1 MDNKY
6 KLTDETIEFNGVTLH
21 RIEALKDFG
30 RVMKGDKGGFV
41 QSERNLSHL
50 GNCWIFDDSKAIG
63 NSHVYQNAVLSG
75 NSIICDNAFATGFSW
90 IFSRSIVCEK
100 ALISDNARIYRNSVV
115 CGNSFVA
122 GDSWVT
128 DFSRVEGKS
137 EVAGN
142 AEIRDALIKKS
153 SDYIVFKNWW
163 SSLRH
168 FTWTRSNNM
177 WKVGCFYGTGK
188 ELIEKAYKDSELSGR
203 EYKRVVEYVESI
215 LRDENQNKVII
226 NL

>member
-1 MDNKY
+1 MEKKY
-6 KLTDETIEFNGVTLH
+6 RLTDETIEFNGVTLH

-63 NSHVYQNAVLSG
+63 NSLVYQNAVLSG
-75 NSIICDNAFATGFSW
+75 NSIICDNAVATGFSC

-100 ALISDNARIYRNSVV
+100 ALITNNARIYRNSVV

-122 GDSWVT
+122 GDARVT
-128 DFSRVEGKS
+128 DFSRVEGES
-137 EVAGN
+137 EVTGN

-177 WKVGCFYGTGK
+177 WKVGCFYGTGQ

-215 LRDENQNKVII
+215 LRDENQNK
-226 NL
+226 